1 MNKRIHPETSFL
13 HPSNDSCFNPPMAHQ
28 HSSQHNP
35 GSQPGSV
42 AASLAAALTFPGL
55 GSYPGHQQGNHMFIG
70 HHPHSSIVG
79 HSHHHDLLIHM
90 QRASAAAAAS
100 HAAAHRR
107 RKARTVFSDQQL
119 HGLEKR

>member
-1 MNKRIHPETSFL
+1 
-13 HPSNDSCFNPPMAHQ
+13 MAH
-28 HSSQHNP
+28 QHNP
-35 GSQPGSV
+35 GSQSGSV
-42 AASLAAALTFPGL
+42 AASLAAAAAAAALTFPGL

-70 HHPHSSIVG
+70 HHPHSSMVG
-79 HSHHHDLLIHM
+79 HPHHHDLLIHM
-90 QRASAAAAAS
+90 QRASAAAS